1 LKLVNGNRVIII
13 GGGPAGSFA
22 AIHVLRFAAEA
33 GLRLDVTIF
42 EGRDFSQPGTAGC
55 NRCAG
60 ILSPTLLANV
70 QSVGLNLPEEV
81 IQAKLDSYV
90 LYLGDTQTT
99 VHQPDQSRGIV
110 AIYRGSGPQL
120 GARPF
125 PHSFDNWLL
134 EQAAARGAK
143 IQPLSVKTIQRCPRP
158 VIITA
163 NGQYE
168 ADFVIL
174 ATGANARPPL
184 DASWQYHSPA
194 TETMLQGETPCPAN
208 FPSSSVQVLF
218 GSMPGLIFG
227 SLIPKGR
234 YVSVSL
240 LGHKLPADAINTFL
254 KSSGLAVWFK
264 DTTSTLCM
272 CTPKIVVSAA
282 TGYYDDRFVAI
293 GDAAISRYYK
303 DGIGT
308 AYLTAEAA
316 AWTAIHHGVAAEDF
330 AAGYS
335 PLCRRIA
342 VDNHYGRLL
351 FQLWGVTRRMPVLL
365 NAWQKAVLAE
375 RDRPPKERILTR
387 VLWGMFTGDET
398 YRELFWLSVSWPA
411 VTGLLRNLLKKSGD

>member
-1 LKLVNGNRVIII
+1 LKLVNGNRVLII
-13 GGGPAGSFA
+13 GGGPAGSLA
-22 AIHVLRFAAEA
+22 AIHVLRFAAA
-33 GLRLDVTIF
+33 ANLQLDVTIF
-42 EGRDFSQPGTAGC
+42 EGRDFSRPGAAGC

-60 ILSPTLLANV
+60 ILSSALLANL

-81 IQAKLDSYV
+81 IQAKLDSYI
-90 LYLGDTQTT
+90 LHLGDIQTT

-110 AIYRGSGPQL
+110 AVYRGSGPRL
-120 GARPF
+120 GVRPF
-125 PHSFDNWLL
+125 PRSFDNWLL

-143 IQPLSVKTIQRCPRP
+143 IQPLSVKTIQRRPRP

-168 ADFVIL
+168 ADLVML

-184 DASWQYHSPA
+184 DAGWQYHPPA
-194 TETMLQGETPCPAN
+194 TETMLQGEVPCPDN
-208 FPSSSVQVLF
+208 FPSGSVQVLF
-218 GSMPGLIFG
+218 DSMPGLTFG

-234 YVSVSL
+234 YMSISL
-240 LGHKLPADAINTFL
+240 LGHKMSADSIHRFL
-254 KSSGLAVWFK
+254 KSPDLAVWFRE
-264 DTTSTLCM
+264 TTSPLCL
-272 CTPKIVVSAA
+272 CTPNITVGPA
-282 TGYYDDRFVAI
+282 TGYYDDRFIAI

-316 AWTAIHHGVAAEDF
+316 AWVAIHRGVAAEDF
-330 AAGYS
+330 AAGYR

-342 VDNHYGRLL
+342 VDNYCGRLL
-351 FQLWGVTRRMPVLL
+351 FYLWGVTRRMPILL

-398 YRELFWLSVSWPA
+398 YRTLFRLSANWSA
-411 VTGLLRNLLKKSGD
+411 VKGLLRNLFKKSGD